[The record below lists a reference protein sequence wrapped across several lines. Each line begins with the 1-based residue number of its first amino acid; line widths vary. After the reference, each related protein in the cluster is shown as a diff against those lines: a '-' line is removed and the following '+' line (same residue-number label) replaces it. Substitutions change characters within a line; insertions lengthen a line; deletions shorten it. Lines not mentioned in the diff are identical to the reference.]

1 MNPVIN
7 NISSSQAGTYTVLV
21 TGQGCVAE
29 RDVVVSV
36 TPTQVP
42 TVIQVGNQLCE
53 GEILFLSALEVIGG
67 TYSWTGPNGFSA
79 SGRNAQLNNTTS
91 LSSGN
96 YILGLSVNG
105 CPNRYDTLAATIFP
119 SPVIQIYGEPTQNT
133 SSTGVVY
140 VTGAPGFTYFW
151 NFTGNSS
158 VLASSLYSS
167 DRDSLIAFWGNN
179 EGVINAEVLAI
190 DANGCQGD
198 PVSLSIQIVN
208 PLGVS
213 SISEKNGI
221 QAFPNPANEFIQLKN
236 NTSTSQTIRLLDAR
250 GLFIRSIQIAA
261 GESNQLQVR
270 DLSAGLYFIKT
281 PKLHF
286 PVVVSH

>member
-1 MNPVIN
+1 M
-7 NISSSQAGTYTVLV
+7 YT
-21 TGQGCVAE
+21 
-29 RDVVVSV
+29 
-36 TPTQVP
+36 
-42 TVIQVGNQLCE
+42 
-53 GEILFLSALEVIGG
+53 
-67 TYSWTGPNGFSA
+67 
-79 SGRNAQLNNTTS
+79 
-91 LSSGN
+91 
-96 YILGLSVNG
+96 
-105 CPNRYDTLAATIFP
+105 
-119 SPVIQIYGEPTQNT
+119 
-133 SSTGVVY
+133 
-140 VTGAPGFTYFW
+140 
-151 NFTGNSS
+151 
-158 VLASSLYSS
+158 S

-198 PVSLSIQIVN
+198 PVTLSIQILN
-208 PLGVS
+208 PLGVA

-270 DLSAGLYFIKT
+270 ELSAGLYFIQT
-281 PKLHF
+281 PNQHF